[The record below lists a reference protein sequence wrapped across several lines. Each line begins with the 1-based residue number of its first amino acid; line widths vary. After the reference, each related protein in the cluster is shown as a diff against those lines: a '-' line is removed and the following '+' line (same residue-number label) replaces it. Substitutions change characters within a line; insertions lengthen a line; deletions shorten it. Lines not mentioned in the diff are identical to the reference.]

1 MKLKRVLSL
10 LATMTALALTMTA
23 CGGSSGGNSDT
34 SSSGDA
40 GADAAVQL
48 NILQFKV
55 EINDQL
61 TKAIEDYK
69 SVKPNVTIG
78 LETVGGGDDYG
89 AVLRTKY
96 NESLTIFNLGGPQ
109 DVKDWDG
116 KVEDLS
122 DQPWVSNAVEGT
134 LGAVTKDDKVYGLP
148 YAVEGYGLIYNKKI
162 FEAAGI
168 DGASL
173 DTYAKIEAAFKTL
186 KTKIDAGEL
195 KEEFPRLEAVTELPA
210 KETWVTGLHGLNV
223 AMNQEFGSVM
233 DAFEAPTVE
242 FKHQDAL
249 KKYFDLQ
256 VDYSANAGNKGLLN
270 SVDYA
275 TQVNGGLAIERVA
288 VIQQGN
294 WIYGDVNGI
303 DPTVAENL
311 GILPT
316 PLEGVKEDSIPVG
329 VPMYWAVN
337 SQASD
342 PEKVAAKE
350 FLNWLYQSE
359 EGKKIVVEEFG
370 FIPPFTNYENL
381 TPSDVLGQSIKTY
394 AEAGKVSEWTFMGFP
409 TGWGQDVFG
418 AGFQGYLNGD
428 KTFDELVAEAKASWE
443 SSRK

>member
-1 MKLKRVLSL
+1 MKGKRLLSL
-10 LATMTALALTMTA
+10 FSAMTALALTMTA
-23 CGGSSGGNSDT
+23 CGGSS
-34 SSSGDA
+34 SSSG
-40 GADAAVQL
+40 GASSGGDAAANAPVEL

-69 SVKPNVTIG
+69 AVKPNVTIR

-96 NESLTIFNLGGPQ
+96 NDSLAIFNLGGPQ
-109 DVKDWDG
+109 DVKDWNG

-122 DQPWVSNAVEGT
+122 DQPWVSNAFDGVLE
-134 LGAVTKDDKVYGLP
+134 AVTKDGKVYGLP
-148 YAVEGYGLIYNKKI
+148 YAIEGYGLVYNKKI

-173 DTYAKIEAAFKTL
+173 DTYAKMEAAFKTL

-195 KEEFPRLEAVTELPA
+195 KEQFPRLEAVTELPA
-210 KETWVTGLHGLNV
+210 KETWVTGLHALNV
-223 AMNQEFGSVM
+223 GLNQEFASVM
-233 DAFEAPTVE
+233 EAFESPTVA
-242 FKHQDAL
+242 FKYQDAL

-256 VDYSANAGNKGLLN
+256 VDYSANADNKGLLN

-316 PLEGVKEDSIPVG
+316 PLEGGKEDCIPVG

-342 PEKVAAKE
+342 AIKTEAKE

-359 EGKKIVVEEFG
+359 EGKKIVVEQFG
-370 FIPPFTNYENL
+370 FIPPFSNYADL
-381 TPSDVLGQSIKTY
+381 SPADVLGQTVKTY
-394 AEAGKVSEWTFMGFP
+394 AEANKVTPWTFMGFP

-418 AGFQGYLNGD
+418 AGFQGYLNGE
-428 KTFDELVAEAKASWE
+428 KTFEDLVKETQTSWE